1 MTITMWENTFTMN
14 DIIKK
19 LHENGVSGRMDFRK
33 VKFTLCD
40 GWGEPFLKVEYPQ
53 AITLDDDMYW

>member
-19 LHENGVSGRMDFRK
+19 LHKEGVSGRMDFRK

-40 GWGEPFLKVEYPQ
+40 GMGEPFLKVEYPQ
-53 AITLDDDMYW
+53 EIEVENDFY